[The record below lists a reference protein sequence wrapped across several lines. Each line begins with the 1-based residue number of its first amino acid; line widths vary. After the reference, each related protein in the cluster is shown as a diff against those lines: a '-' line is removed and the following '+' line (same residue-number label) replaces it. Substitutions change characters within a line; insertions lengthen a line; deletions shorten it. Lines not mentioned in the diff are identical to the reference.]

1 MLTWNDLRMSA
12 WALGR
17 LRVLDEDTQAKLEAL
32 RFSEHGVYKYTLI
45 GVPLMLPM
53 GISDFK
59 MIDPTRFS
67 PYPISFGQYYI
78 DYYTPLSRCEVG
90 HCDTYKVFYNE
101 FEDNSQCYCPIC
113 NAIHHL

>member
-1 MLTWNDLRMSA
+1 MSA

-17 LRVLDEDTQAKLEAL
+17 LRVLDEDTQAKLESL
-32 RFSEHGVYKYTLI
+32 LESLPFSEYGVYKYTFI

-53 GISDFK
+53 PMGVSDFK
-59 MIDPTRFS
+59 RIDPTRFT
-67 PYPISFGQYYI
+67 PYPISFGPYYI
-78 DYYTPLSRCEVG
+78 DYFTPLSRCELG

-101 FEDNSQCYCPIC
+101 FEDNSLCYCPIC